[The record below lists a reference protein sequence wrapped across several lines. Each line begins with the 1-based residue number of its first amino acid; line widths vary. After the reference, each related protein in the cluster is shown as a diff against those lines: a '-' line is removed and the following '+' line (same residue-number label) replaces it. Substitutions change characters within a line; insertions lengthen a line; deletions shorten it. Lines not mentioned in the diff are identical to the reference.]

1 MTGVPFKRAGS
12 LSRPALRFDSRYG
25 NYGPPIRRQGRFLE
39 VVCRDYFEP
48 PMLKTF
54 TTSRPEYIL
63 IAAIVLAT
71 VAAVVMPFAWDTAA
85 SVQNLESRGLTP
97 STNPIDTTSAPVVFA
112 AIACTLL
119 LAASALLL
127 ILPRAAARQIAIIGA
142 GAETVILLGLGAASL
157 VSAFTLPPNTD
168 ALVGL
173 ALLVISSPLL
183 AAGIAYLGVTLLIR
197 SKSPG
202 WRIAAAILDS
212 VLAWMIALLALH
224 EALDAAVP
232 FWAGTVR
239 NPIYN
244 PAPYGTWPL
253 VAAGLLALFV
263 IAGTVA
269 VDVYAVRA
277 RKPAAGR
284 GGTS

>member
-1 MTGVPFKRAGS
+1 
-12 LSRPALRFDSRYG
+12 
-25 NYGPPIRRQGRFLE
+25 
-39 VVCRDYFEP
+39 
-48 PMLKTF
+48 MLKTF

-97 STNPIDTTSAPVVFA
+97 TTNPIDTTSAPVVFA

-119 LAASALLL
+119 LAASGLLL
-127 ILPRAAARQIAIIGA
+127 ILPRAAARRIAIIGA

-157 VSAFTLPPNTD
+157 VSAFALPPNTD

-224 EALDAAVP
+224 EALDTAVP

-263 IAGTVA
+263 IAGTVP